1 MSTRKQAVSIRMCS
15 SDVGKIKRL
24 AKRLGVRDSDV
35 IRYAVKS
42 ALAKLAPLHD
52 PAVRGSG
59 LVPVFVESG
68 TEIFQFFDLDAA
80 RLENI
85 INSEAEDES
94 RVDHE
99 DIRLI
104 AMSGVQKSFVRWRL
118 STNPVAAGSDHDPAL
133 GLNGRAPRRSGSDPR
148 EADELE
154 VTPSLREYLYEKYVH
169 RSRGEA

>member
-1 MSTRKQAVSIRMCS
+1 MPSPKQAVSIRMCT
-15 SDVGKIKRL
+15 SDVDKIKRL

-68 TEIFQFFDLDAA
+68 TEMFQFFDLDAN
-80 RLENI
+80 RLDSI
-85 INSEAEDES
+85 INDQAEDDL

-104 AMSGVQKSFVRWRL
+104 AMSGAQKAFVRWHL
-118 STNPVAAGSDHDPAL
+118 SASPVPAGSDHSPVQ
-133 GLNGRAPRRSGSDPR
+133 GINGQAPRGPGADPEAAD
-148 EADELE
+148 EAD
-154 VTPSLREYLYEKYVH
+154 VAPSLRQYLYEKYVQ
-169 RSRGEA
+169 RNRGEA